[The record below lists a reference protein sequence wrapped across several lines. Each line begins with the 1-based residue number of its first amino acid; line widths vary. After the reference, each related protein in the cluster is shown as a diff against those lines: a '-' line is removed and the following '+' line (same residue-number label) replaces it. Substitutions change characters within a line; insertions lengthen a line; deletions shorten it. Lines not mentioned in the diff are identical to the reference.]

1 MFATNHTKR
10 LLSAAVSSLVLLTL
24 PAMAVDAKGEIAP
37 EITMTRGSLELA
49 ETLGVNRIF
58 RSEKGFPGF
67 TAAKD
72 VAKSLWRA
80 SGLKADLELKYNESG
95 SALTATLKED
105 PSAYFRM
112 DTRTGDFSFSKGLAK
127 YSDPSDTKGLPG
139 KNEAIDLALAH
150 LERLG
155 LMPKDGNQLV
165 VQAVG
170 GVGMSAQDEKGNLRD
185 FEKLTSVH
193 FGRQIDGI
201 DVGGPGSKIVVH
213 LGQDGE
219 LVGLHK
225 RWIEL
230 QSMSKVSR
238 ESFLQEAEIKERALK
253 HLQTEWNKASKIVTA
268 LPEPGYFDDGKGH
281 IEPVYFVQAQ
291 IQHVQE
297 GGARDGENQDP
308 APYLGVIPALRYSVA
323 DLRQLAP
330 ATKAPDLDAGAN
342 VKDRRDT
349 SDE

>member
-1 MFATNHTKR
+1 MFATNHSKR
-10 LLSAAVSSLVLLTL
+10 LLSAAVSSLVLLAL
-24 PAMAVDAKGEIAP
+24 PAMAVEAAEETAP
-37 EITMTRGSLELA
+37 EISMERGSLELA
-49 ETLGVNRIF
+49 ESLGVNRIF

-67 TAAKD
+67 AA
-72 VAKSLWRA
+72 ANAIAESLLRE
-80 SGLKADLELKYNESG
+80 SGLKAGLELKYNESG
-95 SALTATLKED
+95 SALYATLKED

-112 DTRTGDFSFSKGLAK
+112 DTSTGDFSFSKGLAD
-127 YSDPSDTKGLPG
+127 YEDLSDTKGLPG
-139 KNEAIDLALAH
+139 KDEAIDLALMH

-155 LMPKDGNQLV
+155 LMPKDGDQLV

-170 GVGMSAQDEKGNLRD
+170 GVGMSAQDEKGVVRD

-201 DVGGPGSKIVVH
+201 EVGGPGSKIVVH
-213 LGQDGE
+213 LGHNGE

-230 QSMSKVSR
+230 RAMEKVSR
-238 ESFLQEAEIKERALK
+238 ESFLKEGEVKERALK
-253 HLQTEWNKASKIVTA
+253 HLQTEWSKASKIATA

-281 IEPVYFVQAQ
+281 IEPVYFVQAK
-291 IQHVQE
+291 IQHELDGVRDADNQE
-297 GGARDGENQDP
+297 P

-330 ATKAPDLDAGAN
+330 ATKAPALDAEPSDKVG
-342 VKDRRDT
+342 RDNG
-349 SDE
+349 DE

>member
-24 PAMAVDAKGEIAP
+24 PAMAVESKGEIAP
-37 EITMTRGSLELA
+37 EITMARGSLELA

-58 RSEKGFPGF
+58 RSEEGFPGF
-67 TAAKD
+67 TAAND
-72 VAKSLWRA
+72 VAKSLLRE

-95 SALTATLKED
+95 SALYATLKED

-139 KNEAIDLALAH
+139 KDEAIDLALAH

-155 LMPKDGNQLV
+155 LMPKDGDQLV
-165 VQAVG
+165 VQGVG
-170 GVGMSAQDEKGNLRD
+170 GVGMSAQDEKGIVRD

-201 DVGGPGSKIVVH
+201 KVGGPGSKIVVH

-230 QSMSKVSR
+230 QAMEKVSR
-238 ESFLQEAEIKERALK
+238 ESFLKEAEIKERALK
-253 HLQTEWNKASKIVTA
+253 HLQTEWNKASKIVTV

-281 IEPVYFVQAQ
+281 IEPVYFVQAT
-291 IQHVQE
+291 IQHELE
-297 GGARDGENQDP
+297 GGARDADNQNP

-330 ATKAPDLDAGAN
+330 ATKAPDIDAGPNAK
-342 VKDRRDT
+342 VRRDN